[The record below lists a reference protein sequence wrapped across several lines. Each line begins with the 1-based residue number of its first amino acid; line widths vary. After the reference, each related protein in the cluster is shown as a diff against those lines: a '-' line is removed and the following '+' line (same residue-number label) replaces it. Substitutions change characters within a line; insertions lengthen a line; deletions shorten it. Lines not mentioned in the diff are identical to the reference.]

1 MDKIIRVT
9 AGNGSVRGFFA
20 NTKNTVNDAHKTHM
34 TTPVVTAG
42 LGRLLTAGLMIGQ
55 TLKNDKD
62 LVTLI
67 VKGDGPMKGLVATSS
82 NKGHVKGYP
91 YNNNVDIPLKSSGK
105 LDVGTAVGFGTL
117 TIIEDRGLKEPYNGS
132 IPLVSGEI
140 ADDLTYYY
148 AKSEQIPTSVAL
160 GVLVDTDYS
169 VKAAGGFI
177 IQLLPDAPEE
187 VIDTIEKS
195 LQQLPPLTSLLDEGK
210 SIYEI
215 AEIVLG
221 ELGVKVVDEI
231 EVQYKCDCNIDRV
244 EKALI
249 SVGLE
254 ELQNILKEDKQTELN
269 CHFCNKK
276 YNFDELYLTNLIN
289 NLKGDK

>member
-9 AGNGSVRGFFA
+9 AGNGSVRAFFA
-20 NTKNTVNDAHKTHM
+20 DTKNTVNDAHKTHM

-42 LGRLLTAGLMIGQ
+42 LGRLLTASLMIGQ

-62 LVTLI
+62 LITLM
-67 VKGDGPMKGLVATSS
+67 VKGDGPMRGLVATSS
-82 NKGHVKGYP
+82 NKGTVKGYP
-91 YNNNVDIPLKSSGK
+91 YNNNVDIPLKPSGK
-105 LDVGTAVGFGTL
+105 LDVGTAVGHGTL
-117 TIIEDRGLKEPYNGS
+117 TIIQDTGLKEPYNGS
-132 IPLVSGEI
+132 IPLISGEI

-169 VKAAGGFI
+169 VKQAGGFI
-177 IQLLPDAPEE
+177 IQLLPNTEDE
-187 VIDTIEKS
+187 VINTIEKS
-195 LQQLPPLTSLLDEGK
+195 LQQLPPLTSLLDKGK
-210 SIYEI
+210 TIYEI

-221 ELGVKVVDEI
+221 DLGINVVDEI
-231 EVQYKCDCNIDRV
+231 DVSYKCDCSVDRV

-254 ELQNILKEDKQTELN
+254 ELETILKEDKQTELN

-276 YNFDELYLTNLIN
+276 YNFDEKHLTNLIN
-289 NLKGDK
+289 NLKIQ